1 MTDMEDRCRRNN
13 VRLVGLPEGMEGPDA
28 AVFSE
33 LIFPSG
39 FLPWGAVTLRLI
51 GRIACM
57 TEGGAPIGRALS
69 SSVYWDGMTDQIS
82 WKVLGRRIRW
92 SAHRTMSHCCF
103 FLTLVRLQ
111 RSGERHLVRFWR
123 RWQHLVSS
131 PSSSIQRWLSYGTK
145 GTEKL
150 DSPQKAEDFIS
161 SMSQQKSMPQ
171 LCGGTRGSSG
181 RCFPVRGRGVT
192 AGMDLALAA
201 QKGMIAGWT
210 WMLAKPIVCVFFS
223 ILGYCPYLS
232 GTTISLLVR
241 LTLHFSFWR
250 GLMESRFN

>member
-1 MTDMEDRCRRNN
+1 MQ
-13 VRLVGLPEGMEGPDA
+13 L
-28 AVFSE
+28 VFSE

-57 TEGGAPIGRALS
+57 MEGGAPIGRALS

-103 FLTLVRLQ
+103 FPDFSPATAIR
-111 RSGERHLVRFWR
+111 RKAFVRFWR

-145 GTEKL
+145 ENREARFPSESGGVYQFHV
-150 DSPQKAEDFIS
+150 SAEVVCRALRGDGGGAS
-161 SMSQQKSMPQ
+161 S
-171 LCGGTRGSSG
+171 RVSSSVRREG
-181 RCFPVRGRGVT
+181 RDGR
-192 AGMDLALAA
+192 DWL
-201 QKGMIAGWT
+201 W
-210 WMLAKPIVCVFFS
+210 P
-223 ILGYCPYLS
+223 
-232 GTTISLLVR
+232 
-241 LTLHFSFWR
+241 
-250 GLMESRFN
+250 

>member
-1 MTDMEDRCRRNN
+1 
-13 VRLVGLPEGMEGPDA
+13 MEGPDA

-145 GTEKL
+145 ENREASIPLRKRRIL
-150 DSPQKAEDFIS
+150 SVPCLS
-161 SMSQQKSMPQ
+161 RSRMPRSA
-171 LCGGTRGSSG
+171 GGRRGSSG
-181 RCFPVRGRGVT
+181 RCFFSS
-192 AGMDLALAA
+192 AGGAWRP
-201 QKGMIAGWT
+201 GWT
-210 WMLAKPIVCVFFS
+210 WP
-223 ILGYCPYLS
+223 
-232 GTTISLLVR
+232 
-241 LTLHFSFWR
+241 
-250 GLMESRFN
+250 

>member
-1 MTDMEDRCRRNN
+1 MLDWWDFQKGWRVQRQ
-13 VRLVGLPEGMEGPDA
+13 LF
-28 AVFSE
+28 FSE

-57 TEGGAPIGRALS
+57 MEGGAPIGRALS

-145 GTEKL
+145 EKQRSF

-161 SMSQQKSMPQ
+161 SMSQQKSYAAA
-171 LCGGTRGSSG
+171 LRGDDGGAAAAVS
-181 RCFPVRGRGVT
+181 PVRREGRDGLDGLGPSCPEGDDSRM
-192 AGMDLALAA
+192 AMDA
-201 QKGMIAGWT
+201 
-210 WMLAKPIVCVFFS
+210 C
-223 ILGYCPYLS
+223 
-232 GTTISLLVR
+232 
-241 LTLHFSFWR
+241 
-250 GLMESRFN
+250 

>member
-145 GTEKL
+145 ENREASIPLRKRRIL
-150 DSPQKAEDFIS
+150 SVPCLSRSP
-161 SMSQQKSMPQ
+161 MPRSA
-171 LCGGTRGSSG
+171 GGRRGSSG
-181 RCFPVRGRGVT
+181 RCFSSSTGGAWRP
-192 AGMDLALAA
+192 
-201 QKGMIAGWT
+201 GWT
-210 WMLAKPIVCVFFS
+210 WP
-223 ILGYCPYLS
+223 
-232 GTTISLLVR
+232 
-241 LTLHFSFWR
+241 
-250 GLMESRFN
+250 

>member
-13 VRLVGLPEGMEGPDA
+13 VRLVGLQKGWRSRCSCFLRA
-28 AVFSE
+28 NLS
-33 LIFPSG
+33 SG

-123 RWQHLVSS
+123 RWLHLVSS

-150 DSPQKAEDFIS
+150 RFPSESGGFYQFHVSAEVLCRSSRGDDGGAAAAVSPVPREGRDGRDGLGPSCPEGDDSR
-161 SMSQQKSMPQ
+161 MN
-171 LCGGTRGSSG
+171 
-181 RCFPVRGRGVT
+181 
-192 AGMDLALAA
+192 MDA
-201 QKGMIAGWT
+201 
-210 WMLAKPIVCVFFS
+210 C
-223 ILGYCPYLS
+223 
-232 GTTISLLVR
+232 
-241 LTLHFSFWR
+241 
-250 GLMESRFN
+250 

>member
-1 MTDMEDRCRRNN
+1 MQ
-13 VRLVGLPEGMEGPDA
+13 L
-28 AVFSE
+28 VFSE

-82 WKVLGRRIRW
+82 WKVLVRRIRW
-92 SAHRTMSHCCF
+92 SAHRAMSHCYF

-145 GTEKL
+145 ENREASIPLRKRGFYQFHV
-150 DSPQKAEDFIS
+150 SAEVVCRGS
-161 SMSQQKSMPQ
+161 A
-171 LCGGTRGSSG
+171 GGRRGSSG
-181 RCFPVRGRGVT
+181 RCFFSSAEGRDGRD
-192 AGMDLALAA
+192 GLGPSCPEGDDSRM
-201 QKGMIAGWT
+201 T
-210 WMLAKPIVCVFFS
+210 WMLLNLLFAFS
-223 ILGYCPYLS
+223 SLILGYCPLFIRYNVLFAGKTDTPFFFLE
-232 GTTISLLVR
+232 GTN
-241 LTLHFSFWR
+241 
-250 GLMESRFN
+250 GE

>member
-1 MTDMEDRCRRNN
+1 
-13 VRLVGLPEGMEGPDA
+13 MEGPDA

-57 TEGGAPIGRALS
+57 MEGGAPIGRALS

-131 PSSSIQRWLSYGTK
+131 PSSSIQRLIKLRHK
-145 GTEKL
+145 GEQRSF

-161 SMSQQKSMPQ
+161 SMSQQKSYAAA
-171 LCGGTRGSSG
+171 LRGDDGGAAAAVS
-181 RCFPVRGRGVT
+181 PVRREGRDGLDGLGPSCPEGDDSRM
-192 AGMDLALAA
+192 AMDA
-201 QKGMIAGWT
+201 
-210 WMLAKPIVCVFFS
+210 C
-223 ILGYCPYLS
+223 
-232 GTTISLLVR
+232 
-241 LTLHFSFWR
+241 
-250 GLMESRFN
+250 

>member
-1 MTDMEDRCRRNN
+1 MLDWWDFQKGWRVQMQ
-13 VRLVGLPEGMEGPDA
+13 LF
-28 AVFSE
+28 FSE

-150 DSPQKAEDFIS
+150 RFPSESGGFYQFHVSAEVLCRS
-161 SMSQQKSMPQ
+161 SS
-171 LCGGTRGSSG
+171 GGRRGSSG
-181 RCFPVRGRGVT
+181 RCFSVRREGRDGR
-192 AGMDLALAA
+192 MDLALAA
-201 QKGMIAGWT
+201 QKGMIAGWHGC
-210 WMLAKPIVCVFFS
+210 LLNLLFAFS
-223 ILGYCPYLS
+223 SLILGYCPYLS

-241 LTLHFSFWR
+241 LTLHFLFWR